1 MSSLNG
7 GMGEEVNL
15 GKIAFEVLALIK
27 GDLAVAVSNRGF
39 QIHGGVFS
47 PLRVIEP
54 ASEKAIEV
62 FILGIHHNLGAP
74 ITLLAHADGVA
85 QLF

>member
-1 MSSLNG
+1 MSSLKG

-54 ASEKAIEV
+54 AREKAVEG
-62 FILGIHHNLGAP
+62 FIVSIHHDLGAT
-74 ITLLAHADGVA
+74 IALLAHADGVA

>member
-1 MSSLNG
+1 MPSLNG

-39 QIHGGVFS
+39 QIHSGVFS

-54 ASEKAIEV
+54 ASEKAVEV
-62 FILGIHHNLGAP
+62 FIVSIHHDLGAT
-74 ITLLAHADGVA
+74 IALLAHADGVA